1 MGDGIF
7 NAASSSSSA
16 AAAAAADPDT
26 LAEAAGGLGKDWS
39 RTKYS
44 EIDLVPA
51 RSAGPAT

>member
-7 NAASSSSSA
+7 NAAAASSSS
-16 AAAAAADPDT
+16 AAAAADPDT

>member
-1 MGDGIF
+1 MLPAELLSMLF
-7 NAASSSSSA
+7 AELLMMLPAE
-16 AAAAAADPDT
+16 T